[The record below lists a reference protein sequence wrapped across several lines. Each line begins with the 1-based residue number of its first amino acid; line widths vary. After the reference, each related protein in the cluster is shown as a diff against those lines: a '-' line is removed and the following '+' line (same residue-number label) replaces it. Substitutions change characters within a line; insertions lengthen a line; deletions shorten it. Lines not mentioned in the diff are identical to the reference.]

1 MLCLKTYVYLQHYQ
15 NLLHVCSVL
24 DVLLFRRDINLPKY
38 SQFQSVCGGRERK
51 KERERESTKKKFEVK
66 YFMNL
71 YFQDTVRL
79 TEGST

>member
-1 MLCLKTYVYLQHYQ
+1 MFVQFWMYFC
-15 NLLHVCSVL
+15 L
-24 DVLLFRRDINLPKY
+24 DVISICPNILSFK
-38 SQFQSVCGGRERK
+38 VCVEGERERK
-51 KERERESTKKKFEVK
+51 RERERVMKKKFEVK

>member
-51 KERERESTKKKFEVK
+51 KERERESNKKF
-66 YFMNL
+66 FMNL

>member
-1 MLCLKTYVYLQHYQ
+1 MFVQFWMYFC
-15 NLLHVCSVL
+15 L
-24 DVLLFRRDINLPKY
+24 DVISICPNILSFK
-38 SQFQSVCGGRERK
+38 VCVEGERERK
-51 KERERESTKKKFEVK
+51 RERESTKKKFEVK

>member
-1 MLCLKTYVYLQHYQ
+1 MISICPNILSFKVR
-15 NLLHVCSVL
+15 V
-24 DVLLFRRDINLPKY
+24 
-38 SQFQSVCGGRERK
+38 
-51 KERERESTKKKFEVK
+51 ERERERKRERERERERERVMKKKFEVK

>member
-1 MLCLKTYVYLQHYQ
+1 MFVQFWMYFC
-15 NLLHVCSVL
+15 L
-24 DVLLFRRDINLPKY
+24 DVISICPNILSFK
-38 SQFQSVCGGRERK
+38 VCVEG
-51 KERERESTKKKFEVK
+51 ERERERERERVMKKKFEVK

>member
-1 MLCLKTYVYLQHYQ
+1 MFVQFWMYFC
-15 NLLHVCSVL
+15 L
-24 DVLLFRRDINLPKY
+24 DVISICPNILSFK
-38 SQFQSVCGGRERK
+38 VCVEGERERK
-51 KERERESTKKKFEVK
+51 RERERESNKKKFEVK

>member
-51 KERERESTKKKFEVK
+51 KERERESTKKF
-66 YFMNL
+66 FMNL

>member
-15 NLLHVCSVL
+15 NLLHVFSVL

-51 KERERESTKKKFEVK
+51 KERERVIKK
-66 YFMNL
+66 NL
-71 YFQDTVRL
+71 KL
-79 TEGST
+79 NIS

>member
-24 DVLLFRRDINLPKY
+24 DVLLLRRDINLPKY
-38 SQFQSVCGGRERK
+38 SQSQSVCGGRERK
-51 KERERESTKKKFEVK
+51 KERERNKKKFEVK

-79 TEGST
+79 TEEST